1 MNEHNRT
8 IVANALLDLA
18 RAVRRNTLSSIFADH
33 EPKEDDNE
41 DTKLRKRIIHEYG
54 ASLEAEIS

>member
-33 EPKEDDNE
+33 EPKDDDNE
-41 DTKLRKRIIHEYG
+41 DTKLRKRIINEYG
-54 ASLEAEIS
+54 STLESDIA